1 MGCADS
7 TQKQNQQSDF
17 TQQTTF
23 NPASAEETALR
34 QQFSGL
40 GTQQNQALQS
50 LLQQVSGGTSPF
62 ALSPADQ
69 AQLDQAYQGSI
80 NAYNMQAKQY
90 ADQLAGGRGMRMSD
104 TPISAQAMQQYGLGM
119 GDILSN
125 KAMQG
130 LNMGLSGNQ
139 FRANTIFQGANALPS
154 GSVAAFNPLFQERLA
169 SGTTRT
175 QGNTSGTTVSTPS
188 LMSQIQQGIGIAGSL
203 GSMGAGFMS
212 GMPGAGAAAGGASAG
227 GSGGLG
233 SLGPSVLNASSG
245 LGLGGGSFNL
255 YNPRANAY

>member
-7 TQKQNQQSDF
+7 KQKQNTQSDF

-69 AQLDQAYQGSI
+69 VQLDQAYQGSI
-80 NAYNMQAKQY
+80 NAYNMQARQY
-90 ADQLAGGRGMRMSD
+90 ADALAGGRGMRMSD
-104 TPISAQAMQQYGLGM
+104 TPISAQAMQQYGLGL

-139 FRANTIFQGANALPS
+139 FRANAILQGANALPS
-154 GSVAAFNPLFQERLA
+154 GSIAAFNPLFQERLA
-169 SGTTRT
+169 SGITRT
-175 QGNTSGTTVSTPS
+175 RGNTSGTTISTPS

-203 GSMGAGFMS
+203 GSMGVGY
-212 GMPGAGAAAGGASAG
+212 GNGG
-227 GSGGLG
+227 GSGGMIPG
-233 SLGPSVLNASSG
+233 
-245 LGLGGGSFNL
+245 GLGGGQGLISGGSI
-255 YNPRANAY
+255 YSAPIGPVIP